1 MGDIGYLHHVGHV
14 VRDIGA
20 ASMLYRRMGFVLPPA
35 SFPALPPAP
44 GELPRAF
51 GAGNSH
57 VTLGRNFVE
66 LVAIADAPPEGSTL
80 VPLDAPP
87 DALERLIAGITA
99 TSARLSAALA
109 RFEGLHILVFQTAD
123 ADAAAARLTAEGV
136 PHDGVQR
143 LHRPGPNGG
152 PPMPIGFLEL
162 DPAAPEGRLALA
174 EDLAE
179 GAPPEHPNG
188 AVDLVESVLAVPDAE
203 LSSHV
208 RRYELYLAG
217 RAEGDGSVR
226 TFELDDARVTLVA
239 ASGLDGVFPGERPPV
254 LPAFVGY
261 VVSVRRLDEAHGL
274 LVDAGFPLRE
284 TPAGDVFVPAA
295 AALGAAVAFRQAA

>member
-1 MGDIGYLHHVGHV
+1 MSDIGNLHHVGHV

-20 ASMLYRRMGFVLPPA
+20 AITLYRRMGFVLPPA

-44 GELPRAF
+44 GEPLRAF

-66 LVAIADAPPEGSTL
+66 LVAIADVPPEGSTI

-87 DALERLIAGITA
+87 AALERLTAGITA

-123 ADAAAARLTAEGV
+123 ADAAAARLSGEGV

-143 LHRPGPNGG
+143 LHRPAAHGG
-152 PPMPIGFLEL
+152 TPVPIGFLEL

-174 EDLAE
+174 EDLAD
-179 GAPPEHPNG
+179 GDPPEHPNG
-188 AVDLVESVLAVPDAE
+188 AVDLVELVLAVPDAE
-203 LSSHV
+203 LASHV
-208 RRYELYLAG
+208 RRYERYLAG
-217 RAEGDGSVR
+217 RAEGDSLVR
-226 TFELDDARVTLVA
+226 TFELDAGRVTLVA
-239 ASGLDGVFPGERPPV
+239 SSDLDGVLPGERPPA

-261 VVSVRRLDEAHGL
+261 VVTVRRLDAVRRL
-274 LVDAGFPLRE
+274 LDDAGFPLRE
-284 TPAGDVFVPAA
+284 MPTGEAFVPAA
-295 AALGAAVAFRQAA
+295 AALGTAVVFRQAS